1 MDSSSING
9 QPERIPTEI
18 TRSGVAEQTTDGFVR
33 SIKLPTAIAINMT
46 QMCGIGPFITIPLMV
61 AAFGG
66 PQAIL
71 GWVFGALLALAD
83 GLIWAELGAAMPGA
97 GGTYIYL
104 REAFQYRTGRL
115 MPFIFTWTAVL
126 FIPLIMS
133 TGINGLV
140 LYLGYLWPNMAQ
152 WQIDVVSFVLVGL
165 VLFALY
171 RRIESIGILANILF
185 VIMLISIGTVIVAA
199 FTHFNPA
206 LAFTYPSNA
215 FTLDGHFFAG
225 LGAGFIIGIYDYLG
239 YNTTAYMGAE
249 MRNPGRVIPWSI
261 IISIAGMMLLYL
273 ALNIG
278 VMGVVPWQVVAKSTS
293 IASLVLET
301 VWGKGVSS
309 AVTVLILITAFGSV
323 FAGLLGG
330 SRVPYNAA
338 RDGVFL
344 RQFGKLHPRYHFP
357 HVAVIVMCVITAIAS
372 ILPLG
377 TIIAMLTAVI
387 VIVQSLGQ
395 IAALT
400 VLRRRQPELKR
411 PYRMWLYPLFS
422 IIALIGWVYVF
433 VYSGL
438 SGTQFILPIWTNPM
452 VLAIGWTV
460 LGIIAY
466 LLWARFV
473 EHTWPFGPK
482 EIKEEYLEQSGEV
495 EEASA

>member
-1 MDSSSING
+1 VSSSSVN
-9 QPERIPTEI
+9 EES
-18 TRSGVAEQTTDGFVR
+18 SGGSTGTGATEQTKQGFIR
-33 SIKLPTAIAINMT
+33 SIRLPTAIAINMT

-71 GWVFGALLALAD
+71 GWIVGALLALSD

-97 GGTYIYL
+97 GGTYLYL

-133 TGINGLV
+133 TGVIGLV
-140 LYLGYLWPNMAQ
+140 QYLGYLWPNMSRLE
-152 WQIDVVSFVLVGL
+152 IYLVSLLVVGVVF
-165 VLFALY
+165 FALY
-171 RRIESIGILANILF
+171 RRVESIGFLTRILF
-185 VIMLISIGTVIVAA
+185 VIMLVSIGTVIVAS
-199 FTHFNPA
+199 FTHFNPT
-206 LAFTYPSNA
+206 LAFTYPANA
-215 FTLDGHFFAG
+215 FTLNGRFFAG
-225 LGAGFIIGIYDYLG
+225 LGAGLIIGIYDYLG

-249 MRNPGRVIPWSI
+249 IRRPGRNIPWSI
-261 IISIAGMMLLYL
+261 IISILGMMLLYL

-278 VMGVVPWQVVAKSTS
+278 VMGVVPWQKVATSSS
-293 IASLVLET
+293 IASLVLEQ
-301 VWGKGVSS
+301 VWGKVAASI
-309 AVTVLILITAFGSV
+309 VTVLILITAFASV

-344 RQFGKLHPRYHFP
+344 RQFGKLHPRHHFP
-357 HVAVIVMCVITAIAS
+357 HIALIVMCVITAIGS
-372 ILPLG
+372 FFNLG
-377 TIIAMLTAVI
+377 LVISMLTAVI

-400 VLRRRQPELKR
+400 ILRRRQPNLRR

-422 IIALIGWVYVF
+422 IIALVGWVYVF
-433 VYSGL
+433 IASGL
-438 SGTQFILPIWTNPM
+438 SINGTQFQFILPIWTNPM
-452 VLAIGWTV
+452 ILAIGWVV
-460 LGIIAY
+460 LGIIAF
-466 LLWARFV
+466 LLWARYV

-482 EIKEEYLEQSGEV
+482 EIKEEYLEQPV
-495 EEASA
+495 EEEALA